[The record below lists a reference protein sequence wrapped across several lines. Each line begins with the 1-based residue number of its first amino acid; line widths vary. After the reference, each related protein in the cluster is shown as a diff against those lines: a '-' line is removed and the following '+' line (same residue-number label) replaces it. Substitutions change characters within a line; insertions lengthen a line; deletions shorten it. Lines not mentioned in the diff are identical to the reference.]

1 MHRVFRS
8 AAVAWVAAGL
18 MGSATLLSLIRGTER
33 VVATATEP
41 TTEAKPAT
49 ETTPHWVLPQERARA
64 LAKSEGRP
72 LLLVSLNGNLDG
84 YC

>member
-8 AAVAWVAAGL
+8 AAAAWVAAGL
-18 MGSATLLSLIRGTER
+18 MGCAALVSAVRGTER
-33 VVATATEP
+33 AV
-41 TTEAKPAT
+41 AT
-49 ETTPHWVLPQERARA
+49 ETERAVAATPRWVLPQERARA
-64 LAKSEGRP
+64 LANSEGRP